1 VTNTH
6 ARPADIL
13 TTAGVPGRS
22 TALDVCV
29 ASPNAA
35 AAQGDAAEAAFRRK
49 LHHYRQVIPALAS
62 AGIAFRPLVWTADG
76 RPHPAVVRTM
86 KYASERAAGRGS
98 EEVKSSELYGRWRH
112 EITVA
117 ILRRRAAMTRA
128 FLPRP
133 NPRERWLMT
142 GHSDGEAAVI
152 TRAPQLDGDDVS
164 GGGGEPDDAV
174 VDDGDGSL
182 HEGMVRF

>member
-1 VTNTH
+1 
-6 ARPADIL
+6 
-13 TTAGVPGRS
+13 
-22 TALDVCV
+22 
-29 ASPNAA
+29 
-35 AAQGDAAEAAFRRK
+35 
-49 LHHYRQVIPALAS
+49 
-62 AGIAFRPLVWTADG
+62 
-76 RPHPAVVRTM
+76 M
-86 KYASERAAGRGS
+86 KYASERAASRGS

-128 FLPRP
+128 VLPRS
-133 NPRERWLMT
+133 NPRARWLMA
-142 GHSDGEAAVI
+142 GHSDGEAAVT

-182 HEGMVRF
+182 HEGMV